1 MKSRVAPVVVVSCL
15 QNVYDDILSN
25 VFLGLL
31 ISLIGRMKGITVETT
46 PDFGGLEEDS
56 FSGGRNNDWQI
67 WREVSSSEKKAFNH
81 RRVRS
86 SLTS

>member
-56 FSGGRNNDWQI
+56 FSGGRNGWQI
-67 WREVSSSEKKAFNH
+67 WREVGASEKKK
-81 RRVRS
+81 RI
-86 SLTS
+86 

>member
-31 ISLIGRMKGITVETT
+31 ISLIGWMKGITVETM
-46 PDFGGLEEDS
+46 PNDFGGLEEDS
-56 FSGGRNNDWQI
+56 FSGGRNGWQI
-67 WREVSSSEKKAFNH
+67 WREVGASEKKK
-81 RRVRS
+81 RI
-86 SLTS
+86 